1 MDNIDDVLN
10 VVERWGT
17 LGLLDGLPI
26 LDKTELAQIYDNATR
41 LMLSTVAIK
50 KIPKNISNIYD
61 EVYIPICRR
70 LYKRLG
76 PNFNLDTMMSQL
88 LEVVNKGGK
97 DIFKV
102 DSENPTDNPIVD
114 FCVDFADGYEDEL
127 TNKTTLTDK
136 EYQEKIN
143 KVLDITKS
151 VLLNES
157 LVSYVNN
164 SNGEYKIELSKAKKN
179 TQQTRFWNQSVAK
192 SFVNSTLSEINKGL

>member
-114 FCVDFADGYEDEL
+114 FCVDFADGYEDE
-127 TNKTTLTDK
+127 

>member
-1 MDNIDDVLN
+1 M
-10 VVERWGT
+10 VERWGT

-127 TNKTTLTDK
+127 TNKTTLTDE

>member
-127 TNKTTLTDK
+127 TNKTTLTDE

>member
-10 VVERWGT
+10 VVERGGT

>member
-1 MDNIDDVLN
+1 M
-10 VVERWGT
+10 
-17 LGLLDGLPI
+17 PKHI
-26 LDKTELAQIYDNATR
+26 LEIYDNV
-41 LMLSTVAIK
+41 L
-50 KIPKNISNIYD
+50 
-61 EVYIPICRR
+61 IPICRR
-70 LYKRLG
+70 LYRRVG

-192 SFVNSTLSEINKGL
+192 SFLESTLSEINKGL